1 VKIFEFQSKINP
13 AQGKF
18 LLAEPFLEDPYFKRS
33 VIYLVEHNE
42 KGSLGFILNKPI
54 DLKINNALVD
64 FPAYKESLYLG
75 GPVQRDQLYFL
86 HRLGNKIDKSIEISD
101 GIYWGGDFDAVK
113 AMIESKVIKS
123 DEIRFFVG
131 YAGWTENQLDDE
143 IKKKSWIVANANAEQ
158 IFNHETRQL
167 WSEVMKGLGGKE
179 FAIMSNFPEDPN
191 LN

>member
-1 VKIFEFQSKINP
+1 MFEFQSKISP

-18 LLAEPFLEDPYFKRS
+18 LLAEPFLDDPYFKRS

-54 DLKINNALVD
+54 DLKINNALVG
-64 FPAYKESLYLG
+64 FPDYKESLYLG

-86 HRLGNKIDKSIEISD
+86 HRLGSKVPDSIEIGE
-101 GIYWGGDFDAVK
+101 GIFWGGDFDTVK
-113 AMIESKVIKS
+113 EMIENKTIRP

-131 YAGWTENQLDDE
+131 YAGWTTSQLDNE
-143 IKKKSWIVANANAEQ
+143 ITSKSWIVAPAKPEDV
-158 IFNHETRQL
+158 FNHDTKHL
-167 WSEVMKGLGGKE
+167 WSSVMKGLGGRE

>member
-1 VKIFEFQSKINP
+1 MKMFEFQSKISP
-13 AQGKF
+13 AHGKF

-33 VIYLVEHNE
+33 VIYLVEHND
-42 KGSLGFILNKPI
+42 KGSIGFILNKPI
-54 DLKINNALVD
+54 DLKINNALVG
-64 FPAYKESLYLG
+64 FPDYKESLYLG

-86 HRLGNKIDKSIEISD
+86 HRLGSHIENSIEIAD

-113 AMIESKVIKS
+113 EMIENKVIKP

-131 YAGWTENQLDDE
+131 YSGWTTSQLEEE
-143 IKKKSWIVANANAEQ
+143 IKSKSWIVAPAKSEEV
-158 IFNHETRQL
+158 FNLDTKHL
-167 WSEVMKGLGGKE
+167 WSSVMKGLGGKE

>member
-1 VKIFEFQSKINP
+1 MKMFEFQSKVNP
-13 AQGKF
+13 SQGKF

-33 VIYLVEHNE
+33 VIYLVEHTE

-54 DLKINNALVD
+54 DLKINNALVG
-64 FPAYKESLYLG
+64 FPDYKESLYLG

-86 HRLGNKIDKSIEISD
+86 HRLGNRIANSIEIAE
-101 GIYWGGDFDAVK
+101 GIFWGGDFDAVK
-113 AMIESKVIKS
+113 ELIESHAIQA

-131 YAGWTENQLDDE
+131 YAGWTSSQLEDE
-143 IKKKSWIVANANAEQ
+143 IKSKSWIVAEAKPDQ
-158 IFNHETRQL
+158 VFDHDIKGL
-167 WSEVMKGLGGKE
+167 WSQVMKSIGGKE